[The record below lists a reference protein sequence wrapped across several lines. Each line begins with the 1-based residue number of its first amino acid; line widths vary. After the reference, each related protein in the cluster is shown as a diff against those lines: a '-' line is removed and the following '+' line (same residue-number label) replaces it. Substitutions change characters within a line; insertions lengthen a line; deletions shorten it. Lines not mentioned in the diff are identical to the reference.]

1 MQTAQINAV
10 ALCASTRVALS
21 LSRCAITT
29 TQTCKTE
36 CTQGVCDRGE
46 AGAYLR
52 HDNFGNLIL
61 RVLRFYCPNERG

>member
-1 MQTAQINAV
+1 MQTPQINAV
-10 ALCASTRVALS
+10 ALYANTRVELS
-21 LSRCAITT
+21 LSRYVIIT
-29 TQTCKTE
+29 TQTYRTE
-36 CTQGVCDRGE
+36 CMQGVCDRGE